1 LYRGSMPVYGADLL
15 ETPSFPSFPRALYN
29 VLCSYC
35 EDGAGLFRVATL
47 PFVCMLFQ
55 VLTTPLPSWPRPV
68 SHRRHLTSP
77 RLHRRR
83 VGAANIEAV
92 HADRSCL
99 SLLLLW
105 WCCLFR
111 IETALCVAAQKE
123 TGDICCCLVS
133 WVPPRPPRLQCRV
146 CIALAAPPRRRVGLV
161 GSLRLR
167 NGSSAGER
175 PASGRGDDG

>member
-77 RLHRRR
+77 RLQRRR

-111 IETALCVAAQKE
+111 IETALCVA
-123 TGDICCCLVS
+123 
-133 WVPPRPPRLQCRV
+133 RPPRLQCRV

-175 PASGRGDDG
+175 PASGRGNDG